1 MIVPGT
7 SDLQV
12 RTEKH
17 IDASRVA
24 LSGSD
29 IAIGSLFGPSMLPG
43 ATKGTARVLALCC
56 FANADTSALQGA
68 VQRGNLASK
77 GRSSGECR
85 SRKDARDAESPPPPH
100 QLAITAACVAL
111 NLAAG
116 KLASLLSLPLPL
128 DTIGSLTGAALFP
141 PALAI
146 AVGAVT
152 AVLGWTVISPV
163 YPYCIGTQISVVI
176 AAFAVMRFIG
186 PIDCGKPS
194 SSERR
199 SRSWRQWF
207 RQLRPSMPL
216 PSAPVEVPG
225 SP

>member
-1 MIVPGT
+1 
-7 SDLQV
+7 
-12 RTEKH
+12 
-17 IDASRVA
+17 
-24 LSGSD
+24 
-29 IAIGSLFGPSMLPG
+29 ML
-43 ATKGTARVLALCC
+43 KV
-56 FANADTSALQGA
+56 
-68 VQRGNLASK
+68 
-77 GRSSGECR
+77 
-85 SRKDARDAESPPPPH
+85 PPPPH